1 MNAAG
6 TFSESWLAMREQA
19 DHDARATAPL
29 QAAGDWLAARCQAR
43 EARLVDLGSG
53 SGANVRYLT
62 PRLPGPQTWRLVDHD
77 ADLLEHALGRCQ
89 PLRDMDGMPIRLTT
103 QQHDLNALAAD
114 WLTNVDLVTASAL
127 CDLVSATWV
136 EALADACAVH
146 RCAAL
151 ITLSVEGDTRFCT
164 NDADATD
171 RDDAWLFATLAAHQR
186 RDKGFGPALGT
197 AAPQALA
204 TAFGDRG
211 FRLVDA
217 PSPWRL
223 GPAQRPLALSLL
235 DGWAEAAREQAPEE
249 RARIDR
255 WWRRRRE
262 ALDQGQVD
270 LYVGHRDVF
279 AAPEPDHDPR

>member
-29 QAAGDWLAARCQAR
+29 QAAGDWLAAHCQAR

>member
-62 PRLPGPQTWRLVDHD
+62 PRLPRPQTWRLVDHD
-77 ADLLEHALGRCQ
+77 ADLLEHAWGRCQ

-127 CDLVSATWV
+127 CDLVSAIWIA
-136 EALADACAVH
+136 ALADACAVH

-164 NDADATD
+164 DDADATD

-255 WWRRRRE
+255 WWRHRRE

>member
-1 MNAAG
+1 MNTAA
-6 TFSESWLAMREQA
+6 TFSDSWLARREHA
-19 DHDARATAPL
+19 DQEARATAPT
-29 QAAGDWLAARCQAR
+29 QAAGTWLATRCQAR

-53 SGANVRYLT
+53 SGANVRYLA
-62 PRLPGPQTWRLVDHD
+62 PRLPGPQAWRLVDHD
-77 ADLLEHALGRCQ
+77 AGLLGHAVGRCQ
-89 PLRDMDGMPIRLTT
+89 SLRDMDGTPIRLTT
-103 QQHDLNALAAD
+103 QQHDLNAFAAD
-114 WLTNVDLVTASAL
+114 WLTDVDLVTASAL
-127 CDLVSATWV
+127 CDLVSDAWV
-136 EALADACAVH
+136 ESLVAACAQH

-151 ITLSVEGDTRFCT
+151 IALSVDGDTRFCID
-164 NDADATD
+164 DADATD

-204 TAFGDRG
+204 TAFADRG

-235 DGWAEAAREQAPEE
+235 DGWAGAAREQAPED

-255 WWRRRRE
+255 WWQRRRE
-262 ALDQGQVD
+262 ALDQGRVD
-270 LYVGHRDVF
+270 LYVGHRDLF
-279 AAPEPDHDPR
+279 AAPEPAHGPR